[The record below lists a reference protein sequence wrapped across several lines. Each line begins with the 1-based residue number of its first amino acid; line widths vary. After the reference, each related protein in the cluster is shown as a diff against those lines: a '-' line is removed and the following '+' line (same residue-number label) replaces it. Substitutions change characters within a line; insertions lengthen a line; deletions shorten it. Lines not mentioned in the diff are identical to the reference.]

1 MAHQK
6 GIIRL
11 LPAQIGKG
19 DQRKTGGWNGPP
31 PVSFAGPPAAASQ
44 RYWSVKLLDSLVMVF
59 LFWMVLTRQ

>member
-19 DQRKTGGWNGPP
+19 GQRKAGGWNGHP
-31 PVSFAGPPAAASQ
+31 PVSFAGPPTAASQ